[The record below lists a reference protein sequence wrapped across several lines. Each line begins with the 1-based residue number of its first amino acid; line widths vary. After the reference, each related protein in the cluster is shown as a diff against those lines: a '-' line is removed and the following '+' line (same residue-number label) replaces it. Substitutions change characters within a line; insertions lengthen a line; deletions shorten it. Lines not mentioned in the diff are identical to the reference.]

1 MITEALILA
10 AGKGTRMW
18 PLTEN
23 IAKPLLPLCGK
34 SIIEQ
39 QIIALKKVG
48 VKRINILIGHRM
60 KEISDLIGNGK
71 NYEVEINYIVQSEQK
86 GTGHAVSLA
95 EKHIN
100 NSFFCLNGDTLIDEK
115 NLDLLAKKNDEM
127 AMMVTTVDDGSNF
140 GVVKSENGVL
150 TNIIEKGFNGK
161 SSINAG
167 TYLFNKKIFKSL
179 KSIKKSI
186 RGELELTDAL
196 VLNKIYTINYLGF
209 WKDIGSP
216 WDLLTANEKCID
228 LIKNEI
234 KGHIEDNVNINGDIH
249 LGKNSI
255 IKSGTYIEGPLWIG
269 DNCIIGP
276 NAYLR
281 KGTILCGDNK
291 IGAASEIKNSIFLEG
306 SKAPHHNYVGDS
318 IIGKK
323 CNLGSGTK
331 IANLR
336 LDKKEIKVTHKG
348 KIINTGRRKLGVI
361 MGDNVSTGINA
372 SINSGT
378 IIGNDTKIGPHA
390 LVSGT
395 YESKSLII

>member
-18 PLTEN
+18 PLTDN
-23 IAKPLLPLCGK
+23 MPKPLLPLCGI

-39 QIIALKKVG
+39 QIAALTKVG
-48 VKRINILIGHRM
+48 VKNINILIGHRM
-60 KEISDLIGNGK
+60 KEISDLLGNGK
-71 NYEVEINYIVQSEQK
+71 KYDVKINYIVQSEQK

-95 EKHIN
+95 EKHVN
-100 NSFFCLNGDTLIDEK
+100 DSFFCLNGDTLIDEK
-115 NLDLLAKKNDEM
+115 NLKLLAKKDNKM
-127 AMMVTTVDDGSNF
+127 AMMVTTVDDGSNY
-140 GVVKSENGVL
+140 GVVKSENGILSSIV
-150 TNIIEKGFNGK
+150 EKGMGGK

-167 TYLFNKKIFKSL
+167 IYLFNKKIFTSL

-196 VLNKIYTINYLGF
+196 LSNKIYTIEYEGF

-216 WDLLTANEKCID
+216 WDLLTANEFFID
-228 LIKNEI
+228 QIKNE
-234 KGHIEDNVNINGDIH
+234 KKSDIEDNVTIKGEIYI
-249 LGKNSI
+249 GKNTI
-255 IKSGTYIEGPLWIG
+255 IKAGTYIEGPIWIG
-269 DNCIIGP
+269 DDCIIGP

-281 KGTILCGDNK
+281 KGTVLCGDNK
-291 IGAASEIKNSIFLEG
+291 VGASSEIKNSILLENA
-306 SKAPHHNYVGDS
+306 KAPHHNYVGDS
-318 IIGKK
+318 IIGKN

-336 LDKKEIKVTHKG
+336 LDKKEINVVHKG
-348 KIINTGRRKLGVI
+348 KLVNTGRKKLGVI
-361 MGDNVSTGINA
+361 MGDNVATGINS

-378 IIGNDTKIGPHA
+378 IIGSDTRIGPNA
-390 LVSGT
+390 LISGT

>member
-23 IAKPLLPLCGK
+23 LPKPLLPLCGK

-39 QIIALKKVG
+39 QIIALEKVG
-48 VKRINILIGHRM
+48 VKRINVLIGHRM
-60 KEISDLIGNGK
+60 KEISDLLGNGNK
-71 NYEVEINYIVQSEQK
+71 YEVKINYIVQSEQK

-95 EKHIN
+95 EKHIDN
-100 NSFFCLNGDTLIDEK
+100 AFFCLNGDTLINEE
-115 NLDLLAKKNDEM
+115 NLKRLAKKDNEM
-127 AMMVTTVDDGSNF
+127 AMMVTNVDDGSNF
-140 GVVKSENGVL
+140 GVVKSENGIL
-150 TNIIEKGFNGK
+150 TEIIEKGFSGK

-167 TYLFNKKIFKSL
+167 IYLFNKKIFKSL

-186 RGELELTDAL
+186 RGEIELTDAL
-196 VLNKIYTINYLGF
+196 ILNKIYTIEYIGF

-216 WDLLTANEKCID
+216 WDLLTANESCID
-228 LIKNEI
+228 QIENEVY
-234 KGHIEDNVNINGDIH
+234 GNIEDNVNINGNIY
-249 LGKNSI
+249 LGKDSI

-281 KGTILCGDNK
+281 KGTVLCGNNK
-291 IGAASEIKNSIFLEG
+291 VGAASEIKNSLLFEG
-306 SKAPHHNYVGDS
+306 AKAPHHNYVGDS
-318 IIGKK
+318 IIGKN

-336 LDKKEIKVTHKG
+336 LDKKEINVIHKG
-348 KIINTGRRKLGVI
+348 KRVDTGRRKLGVI
-361 MGDNVSTGINA
+361 MGDNVATGINS

-378 IIGNDTKIGPHA
+378 IIGNDTNIGPQA